1 MKYLWFITL
10 VTFPILFNCQSIGK
24 EIKITPAELNEVLQ
38 SNEGIQLVDVRTQEE
53 YQTSHLKNATNFDFY
68 SKSFADSL
76 KTLDRNKPVYVYCR
90 SGGRS
95 GKSVEQLKKLG
106 FKEIYDLEGGILN
119 WTDYG
124 LEVSK

>member
-10 VTFPILFNCQSIGK
+10 VTFPLLFNCQSISK
-24 EIKITPAELNEVLQ
+24 EIKIAPEELNEVLQ
-38 SNEGIQLVDVRTQEE
+38 SNEGMQLVDVRTQEE
-53 YQTSHLKNATNFDFY
+53 YQTSHLKNAANFDFY

-76 KTLDRNKPVYVYCR
+76 KTLDKNKPVYVYCR

-95 GKSVEQLKKLG
+95 GKSVEELKKLG

-119 WTDYG
+119 WIDQG